1 MSKGSAISCNWGA
14 LEQDWSAGV
23 GTDGKLTG
31 LGSTNLRGTL
41 IHPRAASVYEEK
53 LIHTLNEKGIILQP
67 EQASVFHPIRENCW
81 R

>member
-14 LEQDWSAGV
+14 LEQDWSAGA

-41 IHPRAASVYEEK
+41 IHPRAASVCEK
-53 LIHTLNEKGIILQP
+53 RSFTH
-67 EQASVFHPIRENCW
+67 
-81 R
+81 